1 MYKGFPIINF
11 LHLLLIHSLVFKKT
25 AANHNTV
32 SIYKVLTEQIF
43 NPVNHNTV
51 SVYKVLIGRFCNPA
65 NHNTVSIYKVLIGR
79 FCNKSILLVP
89 NTMMVVRPCQKL
101 IHTIYGY

>member
-1 MYKGFPIINF
+1 M
-11 LHLLLIHSLVFKKT
+11 HLYLKKT

-32 SIYKVLTEQIF
+32 SIYKVLIGRLC
-43 NPVNHNTV
+43 NPANHNTV
-51 SVYKVLIGRFCNPA
+51 SIYKDLIRRLCNPA

-79 FCNKSILLVP
+79 FCNKSIFIVP

-101 IHTIYGY
+101 RHMRKIVNIYE